1 MKIPTYEIDE
11 KEASEAF
18 EAYAAL
24 RRLSRDEPA
33 LLANK
38 YFAACQEAAYARFLA
53 RFEVR

>member
-1 MKIPTYEIDE
+1 MNIPTYEIDE